1 MPRTPDTTPA
11 HSRPADPAPD
21 VRTERIG
28 TSLLITLDRPRA
40 RNAVN
45 ADVAVQ
51 LAHALDELADDPA
64 LRVGI
69 LTGAGG
75 TFSAGMDLKAALAG
89 ESPEI
94 PGRGFGGLTETVTA
108 KPLIA
113 AVEGWAMGGGFEL
126 ALACDL
132 IVAADDA
139 RFGLPEVKRGLIA
152 AGGGAIRLPKRIPY
166 HLAMELLLTGEPVS
180 GERAGLLG
188 IANRVVPA
196 GETVTTAL
204 ELAARLAANA
214 PLALAAVKKIAHTAD
229 GTPEPAAFAAQRAE
243 MAALAASADVREGMT
258 AFAERRAPVWQGK

>member
-1 MPRTPDTTPA
+1 MPSTPDATTPDA
-11 HSRPADPAPD
+11 PAVGATPV

-28 TSLLITLDRPRA
+28 TALLITLDRPRA

-45 ADVAVQ
+45 AAVASQ
-51 LAHALDELADDPA
+51 LADAIDELEGDPA
-64 LRVGI
+64 LRAGV
-69 LTGAGG
+69 LTGAQG

-94 PGRGFGGLTETVTA
+94 PGRGFGGLTEAATS

-139 RFGLPEVKRGLIA
+139 RFGLPEVKRGLLA
-152 AGGGAIRLPKRIPY
+152 AGGGAVRLPRRIPY

-180 GERAGLLG
+180 GERAGRLG

-196 GETVTTAL
+196 GQAAAVAL
-204 ELAARLAANA
+204 ELAELLADNA
-214 PLALAAVKKIAHTAD
+214 PLALAAVKRIARTAD
-229 GTPEPAAFAAQRAE
+229 GTPEPAAFAAQRRE
-243 MAALAASADVREGMT
+243 MAALAASADVREGMA